1 MSVKASGGTTDPI
14 YLPFFVFDMSLTP
27 LCQMILI
34 LTGDSKYE
42 MRHREREQV
51 DDILRKPSM
60 RKYTFT
66 KCRSLEPI
74 IAITERFHERLL

>member
-1 MSVKASGGTTDPI
+1 
-14 YLPFFVFDMSLTP
+14 
-27 LCQMILI
+27 MILI

-60 RKYTFT
+60 RKCTFT
-66 KCRSLEPI
+66 KCRNLEPI